1 MRYINM
7 LCVFTSLYT
16 DLMSFINHLSFHE
29 KPVVKN
35 GTLGFSYWLM
45 KNPPIYW
52 VLIIIPYTN
61 GDLMRYNGLMGFDW
75 DIIPYNPL

>member
-1 MRYINM
+1 VCVYIS
-7 LCVFTSLYT
+7 VYRSYE
-16 DLMSFINHLSFHE
+16 FHKPSVNE